1 MIIVLFGPPGAG
13 KGTQAVRISEML
25 SIPHIATG
33 DIFREAVKK
42 RTELGKKAEEY
53 MKKGELVPDE
63 IVNGIVRERIS
74 QPDCSNGFILDGY
87 PRTLNQAEALD
98 KMLAEMNRKVDL
110 VLNIEVSEE
119 NIIKRLSNR
128 RVCKKCGAVYH
139 LITNPPKKDGI
150 CDKCGGELYQREDD
164 KEEVIRNRLKV
175 YHKQTE
181 PIIKYY
187 EEKGVLVNIDGNKSI
202 EEVWN
207 QIKEVI
213 TSRQ

>member
-187 EEKGVLVNIDGNKSI
+187 EEKGVLVNIDGNNSI

>member
-1 MIIVLFGPPGAG
+1 LIIVLFGPPGAG